1 MPRRI
6 PGGDSGELAA
16 CACVWTVPHP
26 PGYPLFTMLYGTW
39 LWGLQS
45 VMSLP
50 DAPAVLMSSLSC
62 ALSIGAAHFLFD
74 ALAPALV
81 DPWTGALLATAF
93 ALSPAVWEYGM
104 QVEVFALHNFLLS
117 MLVWFTMRCLRT
129 PYRLR
134 DVLSAA
140 FVCGLAMSNQHT
152 SIVFIVPVAASVVVY
167 HSLWRRLPL
176 IILCF
181 VAGVAPYAFLP
192 LSTPSA
198 RSWGRHDTLAGF
210 LAHVLRST
218 YGSAKMVQ
226 DQNSTDIRKNLSET
240 VPVFLDHLSDTR
252 GMFLVAVLAA
262 VGMVAVLSNR
272 LPRDMRIA
280 SRVLLASLFVYLL
293 CFLSLANIPLS
304 SAPLNVGVIARFW
317 QQADLLLFF
326 FAAIGIRHAFTDRLQ
341 VPVAAAIVALLFAS
355 SVSDR
360 YYSATE
366 GIVDTFGRSILES
379 LPASSIV
386 FLGGDLNIAVLRYL
400 QDCEHVRPDVAVVH
414 LPFISQPWF
423 RPDLMNTFVKF
434 PPGRRY
440 GADPSSEYP
449 IGSLIDLNIE
459 RANGRLFLCGSFSK
473 GDTSYKERYKLLP
486 WGICFRIVTH
496 SFPTSLSFYH
506 KARAAL
512 PALPA
517 FDPAIHAPSTWEH
530 VVYKD
535 AFSARLGLFQYI
547 IAEPGLLDDSALLK
561 VARDVAN
568 EIAELRLTV
577 GKGRVLSANIL
588 YNAGVVCARWAAEHR
603 DDATANQQM
612 IQFWQAYVQRDQ
624 DADRAIVDV
633 VQSRTNPFSG
643 QVIP

>member
-1 MPRRI
+1 
-6 PGGDSGELAA
+6 
-16 CACVWTVPHP
+16 
-26 PGYPLFTMLYGTW
+26 MLYGTW

-252 GMFLVAVLAA
+252 GMYVICSCVDTKSCVNPLATGSWWQCSLPSGWSPFCPIA
-262 VGMVAVLSNR
+262 CLATCALRLESYSRRCLSICSAFC
-272 LPRDMRIA
+272 P
-280 SRVLLASLFVYLL
+280 SRTSR
-293 CFLSLANIPLS
+293 C
-304 SAPLNVGVIARFW
+304 R
-317 QQADLLLFF
+317 
-326 FAAIGIRHAFTDRLQ
+326 RHRSMS
-341 VPVAAAIVALLFAS
+341 AS
-355 SVSDR
+355 SLDSGNR
-360 YYSATE
+360 PTCC
-366 GIVDTFGRSILES
+366 
-379 LPASSIV
+379 SS
-386 FLGGDLNIAVLRYL
+386 
-400 QDCEHVRPDVAVVH
+400 
-414 LPFISQPWF
+414 SS
-423 RPDLMNTFVKF
+423 
-434 PPGRRY
+434 PPSGY
-440 GADPSSEYP
+440 DMH
-449 IGSLIDLNIE
+449 SLIGND
-459 RANGRLFLCGSFSK
+459 
-473 GDTSYKERYKLLP
+473 
-486 WGICFRIVTH
+486 
-496 SFPTSLSFYH
+496 
-506 KARAAL
+506 
-512 PALPA
+512 
-517 FDPAIHAPSTWEH
+517 
-530 VVYKD
+530 
-535 AFSARLGLFQYI
+535 
-547 IAEPGLLDDSALLK
+547 
-561 VARDVAN
+561 
-568 EIAELRLTV
+568 
-577 GKGRVLSANIL
+577 
-588 YNAGVVCARWAAEHR
+588 
-603 DDATANQQM
+603 
-612 IQFWQAYVQRDQ
+612 
-624 DADRAIVDV
+624 
-633 VQSRTNPFSG
+633 
-643 QVIP
+643 